1 MEVFVKIKPRS
12 TTESAV
18 TVESKNISILSHK
31 FKYADGIIEGSDQG
45 ASFEKICDNLLNKFA
60 SGFSTTI
67 MAYGQTGSGKTFT
80 LLGAPGSLT
89 ETNLHTSGTNAPK
102 EWGIFPRAA
111 FKILES
117 HQNDSLYASAVEVYQ
132 ECGYDLLNNRSF
144 LTLKSARTDARGH
157 HPCSC
162 TCFDCHNER
171 ESNKND
177 NRQKRKELIDKKQRE
192 GLSSDDFSFFGETLI
207 QLKNREDVAHLVRTV
222 ELLRTRQ
229 AHNIN
234 QHSSRSHC
242 LVKLRIKK
250 TSFLFVDLAG
260 SERILKS
267 GAVGIAMNQAIVIN
281 ESLSAL
287 GRVITALSRKASHI
301 PFRDSALTKLM
312 SSSLKGKSFTTTI
325 ICVADDYIHAD
336 ESVCALKFGQNFK
349 CIKVEKQAETI
360 SNSVTIVA
368 DIKSRIAILVQR
380 QKELDECGR
389 GEGHIS
395 PKANETNAR
404 MLQENMSKFK
414 QLEQQV
420 WDLKK
425 EAAEGNHRIGMK
437 EMSGKLSDLRDVILR
452 QQTIKDLWVPA
463 NPIYIQITN
472 EIKELRQK
480 LMLFE

>member
-1 MEVFVKIKPRS
+1 M
-12 TTESAV
+12 
-18 TVESKNISILSHK
+18 
-31 FKYADGIIEGSDQG
+31 D
-45 ASFEKICDNLLNKFA
+45 
-60 SGFSTTI
+60 
-67 MAYGQTGSGKTFT
+67 
-80 LLGAPGSLT
+80 
-89 ETNLHTSGTNAPK
+89 
-102 EWGIFPRAA
+102 
-111 FKILES
+111 
-117 HQNDSLYASAVEVYQ
+117 
-132 ECGYDLLNNRSF
+132 
-144 LTLKSARTDARGH
+144 
-157 HPCSC
+157 
-162 TCFDCHNER
+162 
-171 ESNKND
+171 
-177 NRQKRKELIDKKQRE
+177 
-192 GLSSDDFSFFGETLI
+192 
-207 QLKNREDVAHLVRTV
+207 
-222 ELLRTRQ
+222 
-229 AHNIN
+229 
-234 QHSSRSHC
+234 
-242 LVKLRIKK
+242 
-250 TSFLFVDLAG
+250 
-260 SERILKS
+260 
-267 GAVGIAMNQAIVIN
+267 
-281 ESLSAL
+281 
-287 GRVITALSRKASHI
+287 VITVLFMVKS
-301 PFRDSALTKLM
+301 
-312 SSSLKGKSFTTTI
+312 KSFTTTI